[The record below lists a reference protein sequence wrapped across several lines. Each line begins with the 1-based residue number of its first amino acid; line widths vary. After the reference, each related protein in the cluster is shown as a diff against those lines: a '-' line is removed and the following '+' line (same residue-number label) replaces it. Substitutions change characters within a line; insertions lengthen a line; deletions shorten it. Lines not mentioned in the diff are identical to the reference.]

1 MINISVSEEIKS
13 IAPQFL
19 GVAIIADVKNTPFDE
34 NLWNEI
40 HTLWN
45 KLSSELTNE
54 SIKNNAA
61 IKATRDVYKALG
73 KDANRYRPSA
83 EALLRR
89 ITKNQE
95 LYKINTLVDLI
106 NLFSIQTGYSIGGFD
121 YNKIQGNT
129 LILGAGKNGEAF
141 QAIGRGPLNIEG
153 LPVYRDQIGGIGTP
167 TSDEERTKLD
177 LSTTK
182 LLMLINAYD
191 GKTDLLNKTIEN
203 TKDLLLKYASAK
215 NITIFE
221 Y

>member
-1 MINISVSEEIKS
+1 MINISISDEIKS
-13 IAPQFL
+13 IAPQFI
-19 GVAIIADVKNTPFDE
+19 GVAIIADVKNTSFNED
-34 NLWNEI
+34 LWNEI
-40 HTLWN
+40 N
-45 KLSSELTNE
+45 KLWSELSLELTNE

-61 IKATRDVYKALG
+61 IKATRNAYKALG

-89 ITKNQE
+89 ITKKQE

-106 NLFSIQTGYSIGGFD
+106 NLISMQTGYSIGGFD

-129 LILGAGKNGEAF
+129 LILGAGKNEEAF
-141 QAIGRGPLNIEG
+141 EAIGRGSLNIEG
-153 LPVYRDQIGGIGTP
+153 LPVYRDKIGGIGTP

-191 GKTDLLNKTIEN
+191 GKTTLLSQTIEY
-203 TKDLLLKYASAK
+203 TKELLVKYASAK

>member
-1 MINISVSEEIKS
+1 MINISISEKIKS
-13 IAPQFL
+13 IAPQFV
-19 GVAIIADVKNTPFDE
+19 GVAIIADVKNTSFDE

-54 SIKNNAA
+54 SIKNNTA
-61 IKATRDVYKALG
+61 IKATRDAYKALG

-106 NLFSIQTGYSIGGFD
+106 NLISIQTGYSIGGFD

-141 QAIGRGPLNIEG
+141 EAIGRGPLNIEG
-153 LPVYRDQIGGIGTP
+153 LPIYRDQIGGIGTP

-182 LLMLINAYD
+182 LLMLINAYN
-191 GKTDLLNKTIEN
+191 GKR
-203 TKDLLLKYASAK
+203 
-215 NITIFE
+215 
-221 Y
+221 